1 MSRTKQNQQ
10 AQPSSSP
17 VRPEAEL
24 ESRLTAALSA
34 AFPNIPREQLVEQ
47 RRFTV
52 RLGHETHE
60 FDSAAQWEKSGLADV
75 ILFHDGRPLAVV
87 ELKREDLALTHA
99 DYEQAQSY
107 ANQLTPRPPLVV
119 VTNGRDTRIYDAN
132 TGQLWSGEQDAAN
145 AVARLLAN
153 AAKLAAADMR
163 WATEALMGRET
174 GVWVPIVR
182 SATAMLLAEM
192 TDPPGQSDRAFAELL
207 LFPRLST
214 LAAIKLTQAGT
225 TFTIV
230 EGAAQSGKSSCLR
243 ELALRTRDSEDLAV
257 LMLRGS
263 GPGLFQSLANLFAIE
278 LEWNLTANDARQW
291 LRRMSTGP
299 AGPALLLAIDDV
311 EPGTPMAAD
320 LEELA
325 SLRPGNKLNVILTT
339 DRAERLVKAPNGRTQ
354 TAVGD
359 RAKAIEIGPLR
370 LEEFQSAQR
379 ALANQKVHFQKGAE
393 YAEDY
398 RAPWV
403 LRTIY
408 DDAAG
413 NPRHQDPNSALL
425 LPPALGMELVD
436 AARRNYANQADL
448 LRGYRVLARCTLA
461 DEGARSAELALAA
474 ANGFVVRQDA
484 LSDEARHAVAE
495 LKSKGAVRTY
505 RHAGGE
511 DIVVPTI
518 PAAFL
523 AELADAAGDELARRA
538 AADPQEA
545 GTWLG
550 HRLAAIYLGDVIGA
564 QAIRSMAEKTGGFSS
579 GIIDGLLAIE
589 PTEEPIGNALVAM
602 AASDG
607 QLIHLKIEGE
617 KAWLSNRHGDVIGEA
632 VDLGVEE
639 RPHTHVN
646 TSAWMILGQL
656 ARLPT
661 AKVGDDNQR
670 MDAWILLTIGQCPF
684 PLLRANEEGL
694 GHLEHDLG
702 NRGRVLCHDQGPI
715 EAATQAM
722 ADLFSRPWEHADAW
736 VNAAIETGSLPL
748 LHRLTIAL
756 RTVQLRNIPD
766 LSDWADLAL
775 KERVLPTL
783 NAALRASAGGENIG
797 SS

>member
-1 MSRTKQNQQ
+1 M
-10 AQPSSSP
+10 A
-17 VRPEAEL
+17 
-24 ESRLTAALSA
+24 AALSA
-34 AFPNIPREQLVEQ
+34 AFPNIPREQLTEQ

-52 RLGHETHE
+52 RLGRQTHE
-60 FDSAAQWEKSGLADV
+60 FDSAAEWEKSGRADV
-75 ILFHDGRPLAVV
+75 IISHGGRPLALV
-87 ELKREDLALTHA
+87 ELKNEDLALTQA
-99 DYEQAQSY
+99 DYQQAQSY
-107 ANQLTPRPPLVV
+107 ANQLTPRPPLAV
-119 VTNGRDTRIYDAN
+119 VTNGRETRIYDAN
-132 TGQLWSGEQDAAN
+132 TGQPWSGEQDAAS
-145 AVARLLAN
+145 AVAHLLTN
-153 AAKLAAADMR
+153 AAKLAAANMR

-182 SATAMLLAEM
+182 SATARLLAEM
-192 TDPPGQSDRAFAELL
+192 TDPPGQSDRAFAEVL

-214 LAAIKLTQAGT
+214 FAAISSARAGT

-243 ELALRTRDSEDLAV
+243 ELALHTLDSEDFAV

-263 GPGLFQSLANLFAIE
+263 GPGLFQSLADLFAIE

-299 AGPALLLAIDDV
+299 AGPALLLVIDDV
-311 EPGTPMAAD
+311 EPQTRMAAD

-354 TAVGD
+354 TAVGN

-379 ALANQKVHFQKGAE
+379 ALANQNVHFQKGAE

-408 DDAAG
+408 DAAAR
-413 NPRHQDPNSALL
+413 NPRHQDPNSALF
-425 LPPALGMELVD
+425 LPPALGLELVD
-436 AARRNYANQADL
+436 AARRNYAHQADL

-484 LSDEARHAVAE
+484 LSDEARHSVAE
-495 LKSKGAVRTY
+495 LKLKGAVRTY

-523 AELADAAGDELARRA
+523 SALADAAGDELARRA
-538 AADPQEA
+538 EVDPQDA
-545 GTWLG
+545 GIWLG
-550 HRLAAIYLGDVIGA
+550 RRLAAIYLGDVIGA

-589 PTEEPIGNALVAM
+589 PTEEPIGNAVVAM
-602 AASDG
+602 AAPDG
-607 QLIHLKIEGE
+607 RLIHLKIEGE
-617 KAWLSNRHGDVIGEA
+617 KAWLSNRHGDVIGES
-632 VDLGVEE
+632 VDLGDE
-639 RPHTHVN
+639 RPHMLGN
-646 TSAWMILGQL
+646 TVAWMILGQL

-661 AKVGDDNQR
+661 AMVGDDSQR
-670 MDAWILLTIGQCPF
+670 MDAMILLKIGQCTF

-694 GHLEHDLG
+694 GHLVHDLG
-702 NRGRVLCHDQGPI
+702 DHGRVLCHDQGPI

-722 ADLFSRPWEHADAW
+722 ADLLSRPWAHAGEWVDAA
-736 VNAAIETGSLPL
+736 NQTKSLPL
-748 LHRLTIAL
+748 MHRLTIAL

-766 LSDWADLAL
+766 LSDWADATL
-775 KERVLPTL
+775 KERMLPTL
-783 NAALRASAGGENIG
+783 TAALRALVGVKT
-797 SS
+797 

>member
-1 MSRTKQNQQ
+1 M
-10 AQPSSSP
+10 A
-17 VRPEAEL
+17 
-24 ESRLTAALSA
+24 AALSA

-52 RLGHETHE
+52 RLGHETHD
-60 FDSAAQWEKSGLADV
+60 FDSAAQWEKSGRADV
-75 ILFHDGRPLAVV
+75 IIFHDGRPLAVV

-119 VTNGRDTRIYDAN
+119 VTNGGDTRIYNAN

-182 SATAMLLAEM
+182 SATARLLAEM
-192 TDPPGQSDRAFAELL
+192 TDPPGQSDRAFTELL

-214 LAAIKLTQAGT
+214 FAAIKSAQAGT

-243 ELALRTRDSEDLAV
+243 ELALRTRDSEDLAI

-291 LRRMSTGP
+291 LRRMSTGL

-311 EPGTPMAAD
+311 EPGTQMAVD

-339 DRAERLVKAPNGRTQ
+339 DRAERLVKAPNGRTR
-354 TAVGD
+354 TAVGG
-359 RAKAIEIGPLR
+359 RAKVIEVGPLR

-379 ALANQKVHFQKGAE
+379 TLANHKVHFQTGAE
-393 YAEDY
+393 YADDY

-408 DDAAG
+408 DDSAR
-413 NPRHQDPNSALL
+413 NPRHQDHPSSALL
-425 LPPALGMELVD
+425 LPPALGLELVD
-436 AARRNYANQADL
+436 AARRNYASQADL

-474 ANGFVVRQDA
+474 ANGFVARQDV
-484 LSDEARHAVAE
+484 LSDEARQAVAE
-495 LKSKGAVRTY
+495 LKSKGAARTY

-523 AELADAAGDELARRA
+523 SELADAAGDELARRA

-550 HRLAAIYLGDVIGA
+550 HRLAAVYLGDVIGA

-589 PTEEPIGNALVAM
+589 PTEELIENALVAT
-602 AASDG
+602 ATPDG
-607 QLIHLKIEGE
+607 RLIHLKIEGE
-617 KAWLSNRHGDVIGEA
+617 KAWLSNRHGDVIGES
-632 VDLGVEE
+632 VDLGAD
-639 RPHTHVN
+639 RPHMHGN
-646 TSAWMILGQL
+646 TTAWMILGQL

-661 AKVGDDNQR
+661 AMVGDDNQR
-670 MDAWILLTIGQCPF
+670 MDAWILLNIGQCPF

-694 GHLEHDLG
+694 GHLVHDLG
-702 NRGRVLCHDQGPI
+702 DRGRVLCHDQGPI

-722 ADLFSRPWEHADAW
+722 ADLFSRPWTHADEW

-756 RTVQLRNIPD
+756 RTVQLRNMPD

-783 NAALRASAGGENIG
+783 TAALRASVGGEDVGVN
-797 SS
+797 

>member
-1 MSRTKQNQQ
+1 MSRTKQDQQ
-10 AQPSSSP
+10 PQTPASP

-24 ESRLTAALSA
+24 ESRLAAALSA

-60 FDSAAQWEKSGLADV
+60 FDSAAQWKKSGRADV
-75 ILFHDGRPLAVV
+75 IIFHGERPLAVV
-87 ELKREDLALTHA
+87 ELKREDLELTHA

-107 ANQLTPRPPLVV
+107 ANQLTPRPPLVL
-119 VTNGRDTRIYDAN
+119 VTNGRDTRIYDAD
-132 TGQLWSGEQDAAN
+132 TGQLWSDEQDAAK

-182 SATAMLLAEM
+182 SATARLLAEM
-192 TDPPGQSDRAFAELL
+192 TDPPGQSDRAFAEPL

-214 LAAIKLTQAGT
+214 LAAIKSAQAGT
-225 TFTIV
+225 TYTIV

-243 ELALRTRDSEDLAV
+243 ELALRTQDSEDLAV

-263 GPGLFQSLANLFAIE
+263 GAGLFQSLANLFAIE

-291 LRRMSTGP
+291 LRRMSTGL
-299 AGPALLLAIDDV
+299 AGPALLLAIDDI

-339 DRAERLVKAPNGRTQ
+339 DRAERLVKGSNGRTQ
-354 TAVGD
+354 TAVGA
-359 RAKAIEIGPLR
+359 RAEIIEIGPLG
-370 LEEFQSAQR
+370 LEEFRKAQQT
-379 ALANQKVHFQKGAE
+379 LANHKVHFQQGAE

-408 DDAAG
+408 DAAAR
-413 NPRHQDPNSALL
+413 NSRHQDPNSVLL
-425 LPPALGMELVD
+425 LPPALGLELVD
-436 AARRNYANQADL
+436 AARQNYANQADL

-484 LSDEARHAVAE
+484 LSDEARLAVAE
-495 LKSKGAVRTY
+495 LKSTGAVRTY

-518 PAAFL
+518 PAAFIS
-523 AELADAAGDELARRA
+523 ELADAAGDELARRA
-538 AADPQEA
+538 AVDPQEA

-564 QAIRSMAEKTGGFSS
+564 QAIRSMAERVGGFSS

-602 AASDG
+602 AAPDG
-607 QLIHLKIEGE
+607 RLIHLKIEGE
-617 KAWLSNRHGDVIGEA
+617 KAWLSNRHGDVTGEG
-632 VDLGVEE
+632 VDLGAE
-639 RPHTHVN
+639 RPHTYGN
-646 TSAWMILGQL
+646 TSAWMILEQL

-670 MDAWILLTIGQCPF
+670 MDAWILLNIGQCPF

-702 NRGRVLCHDQGPI
+702 DRGRVLCHDQGPI

-722 ADLFSRPWEHADAW
+722 ADLFSRPWIHADEW
-736 VNAAIETGSLPL
+736 VDAAIETGSLPL

-783 NAALRASAGGENIG
+783 TAALRASAGSEDIG
-797 SS
+797 SH

>member
-24 ESRLTAALSA
+24 ESRLVAALST

-60 FDSAAQWEKSGLADV
+60 FDSAAQWEKSGRADV

-107 ANQLTPRPPLVV
+107 ANQLTPRPPLAV

-182 SATAMLLAEM
+182 STTARLLTEM

-207 LFPRLST
+207 LFPRLSIF
-214 LAAIKLTQAGT
+214 AAIKSAQAGT

-243 ELALRTRDSEDLAV
+243 ELALRTLDSEDLAV

-311 EPGTPMAAD
+311 EPGTAMAAD

-339 DRAERLVKAPNGRTQ
+339 DRAERLVKATNGRTQ

-359 RAKAIEIGPLR
+359 RAKVIEIGPLR

-379 ALANQKVHFQKGAE
+379 VLANQKVHFQQGAE
-393 YAEDY
+393 YADDY

-408 DDAAG
+408 DDAAR
-413 NPRHQDPNSALL
+413 NPRRQDPNSALL
-425 LPPALGMELVD
+425 LPPALGLELVD
-436 AARRNYANQADL
+436 AARQNYAKQAGL

-484 LSDEARHAVAE
+484 LSDEARLAVAE

-523 AELADAAGDELARRA
+523 SELADATGDELARRA

-545 GTWLG
+545 GIWLG
-550 HRLAAIYLGDVIGA
+550 RRLTAVYLGDVIGA

-579 GIIDGLLAIE
+579 GIIDGLLSDE

-602 AASDG
+602 AAPDG
-607 QLIHLKIEGE
+607 RLIHLKIEGE
-617 KAWLSNRHGDVIGEA
+617 NAWLSNRHGDVIGEA
-632 VDLGVEE
+632 VDLGVE
-639 RPHTHVN
+639 RPHAHAN

-702 NRGRVLCHDQGPI
+702 DRGRILCHDQGPI

-722 ADLFSRPWEHADAW
+722 ADLFSRPWIHADEW

-756 RTVQLRNIPD
+756 RTVQMREIPE
-766 LSDWADLAL
+766 LSGWADLGL
-775 KERVLPTL
+775 KERVLPAL
-783 NAALRASAGGENIG
+783 NAAIRAADN
-797 SS
+797 